1 MSGHAFLPADPD
13 ITFARQRV
21 VNTLTDIAERPGA
34 VFDIAEDQAYLAD
47 LIRNKP
53 RVKRGLPPIVARW
66 DRTAPE
72 QIVTISKETA
82 A

>member
-1 MSGHAFLPADPD
+1 MSGRAFLPADPD
-13 ITFARQRV
+13 ITFARQCV

-66 DRTAPE
+66 DRDAPGNV
-72 QIVTISKETA
+72 VTITERA